1 MHQNKVLFDRIR
13 GVLERPAY
21 QKKVMFDSKAVAAK
35 ASLSPVAL
43 NKSTKMDGNIFLNE
57 D

>member
-13 GVLERPAY
+13 GVLERPAF

-35 ASLSPVAL
+35 ASLSPVAF
-43 NKSTKMDGNIFLNE
+43 NKTLKTDGSTF
-57 D
+57 